1 MNSILNLRLLHSFYS
16 NINIKI
22 LSIIR
27 VFPKLQS
34 NRLLMMRLQLK
45 FKDQSQN
52 NELAILQ
59 LSIID
64 IDDSFEKQEEEAGKV
79 QEADLILLNI
89 QYFDALSR
97 DNE

>member
-34 NRLLMMRLQLK
+34 NLLLMMILQLK